1 MDEQIFA
8 EEQAHLTQTY
18 EKLQEIGAKT
28 RSKLDARVR
37 EAIASNSDM
46 QDELAIDLTGEVN
59 LETYVEYEALN
70 KIIDEYNL
78 ANEMDA
84 ETLRR
89 VQVLLRAP
97 YFAKITVQIGKNPK
111 ARDIYLGTAGMMDE
125 KCKNFIVDWRSPV
138 AEVYYNQSTGKTTY
152 KVDNRTITANLKLR
166 RQFDITQDKLNA
178 YFDTT
183 VAIEDPLLLKTL
195 SSAKGNVMH
204 DITAT
209 IQKEQNAVIRHED
222 VPVLLVNGIAG
233 SGKTSVL
240 LQRIAYLFY
249 QHRETLSPREVYL
262 ITPNP
267 VFRHYISEVLPDM
280 GEANP
285 NTLTWADLMDALGLA
300 SHGLGQDAGGGA
312 LRAIDAGLE
321 DLKLTAADFQDLRA
335 EGAAS
340 VGGAERVIAANQAFG
355 AYNKYKQ
362 FPAGVHRC
370 TLVKEDLHAKID
382 SKVSSRAGSED
393 VQDEM
398 MSLSEQEMFEIFG
411 QTIVPLDE
419 AELREYAK
427 QYLEWKY
434 APVHEAIENGEW
446 LRIDRIGMRMLGQKH
461 LSSAEHLYLKLSL
474 AGNTCKAAKYVMIDE
489 VQDYTVEQLMV
500 LAKYFS
506 RAHFLLLG
514 DPNQAVKPNTAT
526 FSQIKQIFEQAAGA
540 RVARAG
546 ASAGAGGK
554 RASQTNTAAGA
565 GKGAAGVGGKG
576 DAGSSAGA
584 GKGAGS
590 KTTSG
595 GSDSSGDLVELQ
607 LMTSY
612 RSTPE
617 ITDLFTRLMSKND
630 RVKTTSVHAAGTPPA
645 IIECATQTEYETEVR
660 RVIDEAIAA
669 LDSNDGAPAGKGD
682 GAKAG
687 ATSANTPTTS
697 ANAGITAIIT
707 TTWAAAKQIRE
718 MLTPEQRE
726 RVQFMEEKAGL
737 PECGVILLDVALAK
751 GLEFN
756 SVIVPDAQERAF
768 EDVELSKRKL
778 YTAISRATQ
787 KVTILSNGKL
797 TRLLAKD

>member
-540 RVARAG
+540 
-546 ASAGAGGK
+546 
-554 RASQTNTAAGA
+554 
-565 GKGAAGVGGKG
+565 
-576 DAGSSAGA
+576 

-687 ATSANTPTTS
+687 ATSANTPSTS

>member
-1 MDEQIFA
+1 MDEKIFA

-526 FSQIKQIFEQAAGA
+526 FPQIKQIFEQAAGA

-546 ASAGAGGK
+546 ASAGAGKG
-554 RASQTNTAAGA
+554 ASSSAKAAG
-565 GKGAAGVGGKG
+565 
-576 DAGSSAGA
+576 D
-584 GKGAGS
+584 
-590 KTTSG
+590 
-595 GSDSSGDLVELQ
+595 SDSAGDLVELQ

-645 IIECATQTEYETEVR
+645 IIECATQDEYETEVR

-687 ATSANTPTTS
+687 ATSANTPSTS

-797 TRLLAKD
+797 TCLLAKD

>member
-1 MDEQIFA
+1 MDKKIFNAEQ
-8 EEQAHLTQTY
+8 EHLTQTY
-18 EKLQEIGAKT
+18 EKLQTIGRNT
-28 RSKLDARVR
+28 RKKLDARVR

-59 LETYVEYEALN
+59 LETYVEYESLN

-89 VQVLLRAP
+89 VQVLLKCP
-97 YFAKITVQIGKNPK
+97 YFAKITVQIGKNPRE
-111 ARDIYLGTAGMMDE
+111 RDIYLGTAGMMDE

-138 AEVYYNQSTGKTTY
+138 AEVYYNQSTGNTTY
-152 KVDNRTITANLKLR
+152 KVDDRTINANLKLR

-195 SSAKGNVMH
+195 SSSKNNMMH

-249 QHRETLSPREVYL
+249 KQRETLDPAQVYL

-285 NTLTWADLMDALGLA
+285 NTLTWADLMGKLGLEN
-300 SHGLGQDAGGGA
+300 HGLGQDTTGKS
-312 LRAIDAGLE
+312 LRQIDALLPK
-321 DLKLTAADFQDLRA
+321 LKLEAADFQELRA
-335 EGAAS
+335 DT
-340 VGGAERVIAANQAFG
+340 ERVISANQIFG
-355 AYNKYKQ
+355 AYNKYRK

-382 SKVSSRAGSED
+382 AKVKSRATSEE
-393 VQDEM
+393 VQDAM
-398 MSLSEQEMFEIFG
+398 LDLSEQEMFEIFG

-419 AELREYAK
+419 KELNEFAR

-434 APVHEAIENGEW
+434 APVHDAVEDGAW
-446 LRIDRIGMRMLGQKH
+446 LRINRIGMRMLDKKH
-461 LSSAEHLYLKLSL
+461 LSSAEYLYLKLSL
-474 AGNTCKAAKYVMIDE
+474 AGNTCKNAKYVMIDE
-489 VQDYTVEQLMV
+489 VQDYTQPQLMV
-500 LAKYFS
+500 LSKYFN

-514 DPNQAVKPNTAT
+514 DPNQAVWPNTAT
-526 FSQIKQIFEQAAGA
+526 FSQIREIFE
-540 RVARAG
+540 
-546 ASAGAGGK
+546 
-554 RASQTNTAAGA
+554 
-565 GKGAAGVGGKG
+565 GKGL
-576 DAGSSAGA
+576 
-584 GKGAGS
+584 
-590 KTTSG
+590 T
-595 GSDSSGDLVELQ
+595 ELQ

-617 ITDLFTRLMSKND
+617 ITSMFTRLMSKNE
-630 RVKTTSVHAAGTPPA
+630 RVKTTSVHSAGTPPV
-645 IIECATQTEYETEVR
+645 IIECKTQKEYESEVR
-660 RVIDEAIAA
+660 RVVDEALNASEPQ
-669 LDSNDGAPAGKGD
+669 DK
-682 GAKAG
+682 GAKQG
-687 ATSANTPTTS
+687 TGTQEGEPQGANTQG
-697 ANAGITAIIT
+697 AGITAIIT
-707 TTWAAAKQIRE
+707 TTWTAAKHIRE
-718 MLTPEQRE
+718 MLSENQKQ
-726 RVQFMEEKAGL
+726 RVQFMEEKANL
-737 PECGVILLDVALAK
+737 PESGVILLDVALAK

-756 SVIVPDAQERAF
+756 SVIVPDAQERDF
-768 EDVELSKRKL
+768 EDEGLSKRKL

-787 KVTILSNGKL
+787 KVTLLSNGVL
-797 TRLLAKD
+797 THLLSS

>member
-166 RQFDITQDKLNA
+166 RQFDITQDKLNS

-335 EGAAS
+335 EGFAS
-340 VGGAERVIAANQAFG
+340 VGGARAAGGTSATGSSGAIFAERVIAANQAFG

-540 RVARAG
+540 
-546 ASAGAGGK
+546 
-554 RASQTNTAAGA
+554 

-630 RVKTTSVHAAGTPPA
+630 RVKTTSVHTAGTPPT

-660 RVIDEAIAA
+660 RVIDEAI
-669 LDSNDGAPAGKGD
+669 DES
-682 GAKAG
+682 
-687 ATSANTPTTS
+687 STS

-718 MLTPEQRE
+718 MLTSAQRE

-797 TRLLAKD
+797 TCLLAKD

>member
-37 EAIASNSDM
+37 EAVASNSDM

-166 RQFDITQDKLNA
+166 RQFDITQDKLNS

-340 VGGAERVIAANQAFG
+340 VGGARAAGAQGAGARAAGGTSATGSSGAISVERVIAANQAFG

-540 RVARAG
+540 
-546 ASAGAGGK
+546 S
-554 RASQTNTAAGA
+554 
-565 GKGAAGVGGKG
+565 KGA
-576 DAGSSAGA
+576 D
-584 GKGAGS
+584 S

-595 GSDSSGDLVELQ
+595 GSDSAGDLVELQ

-660 RVIDEAIAA
+660 RVIDEAI
-669 LDSNDGAPAGKGD
+669 DESS
-682 GAKAG
+682 
-687 ATSANTPTTS
+687 TSAS
-697 ANAGITAIIT
+697 GITAIIT

-718 MLTPEQRE
+718 MLTSAQRE

-797 TRLLAKD
+797 TCLLAKD

>member
-1 MDEQIFA
+1 
-8 EEQAHLTQTY
+8 
-18 EKLQEIGAKT
+18 
-28 RSKLDARVR
+28 
-37 EAIASNSDM
+37 
-46 QDELAIDLTGEVN
+46 
-59 LETYVEYEALN
+59 
-70 KIIDEYNL
+70 
-78 ANEMDA
+78 
-84 ETLRR
+84 
-89 VQVLLRAP
+89 
-97 YFAKITVQIGKNPK
+97 
-111 ARDIYLGTAGMMDE
+111 MMDE

-166 RQFDITQDKLNA
+166 RQFDITQDKLNS

-340 VGGAERVIAANQAFG
+340 VGGARAAGAQGAGARAAGGTSATGSSGAISVERVIAANQAFG

-540 RVARAG
+540 
-546 ASAGAGGK
+546 S
-554 RASQTNTAAGA
+554 
-565 GKGAAGVGGKG
+565 KGA
-576 DAGSSAGA
+576 D
-584 GKGAGS
+584 S

-595 GSDSSGDLVELQ
+595 GSDSAGDLVELQ

-660 RVIDEAIAA
+660 RVIDEAI
-669 LDSNDGAPAGKGD
+669 DESS
-682 GAKAG
+682 
-687 ATSANTPTTS
+687 TSAS
-697 ANAGITAIIT
+697 GITAIIT

-718 MLTPEQRE
+718 MLTSAQRE

-797 TRLLAKD
+797 TCLLAKD

>member
-1 MDEQIFA
+1 M
-8 EEQAHLTQTY
+8 
-18 EKLQEIGAKT
+18 
-28 RSKLDARVR
+28 
-37 EAIASNSDM
+37 
-46 QDELAIDLTGEVN
+46 
-59 LETYVEYEALN
+59 
-70 KIIDEYNL
+70 
-78 ANEMDA
+78 
-84 ETLRR
+84 
-89 VQVLLRAP
+89 
-97 YFAKITVQIGKNPK
+97 
-111 ARDIYLGTAGMMDE
+111 
-125 KCKNFIVDWRSPV
+125 
-138 AEVYYNQSTGKTTY
+138 
-152 KVDNRTITANLKLR
+152 
-166 RQFDITQDKLNA
+166 
-178 YFDTT
+178 
-183 VAIEDPLLLKTL
+183 
-195 SSAKGNVMH
+195 
-204 DITAT
+204 
-209 IQKEQNAVIRHED
+209 
-222 VPVLLVNGIAG
+222 
-233 SGKTSVL
+233 
-240 LQRIAYLFY
+240 
-249 QHRETLSPREVYL
+249 
-262 ITPNP
+262 
-267 VFRHYISEVLPDM
+267 
-280 GEANP
+280 
-285 NTLTWADLMDALGLA
+285 
-300 SHGLGQDAGGGA
+300 
-312 LRAIDAGLE
+312 
-321 DLKLTAADFQDLRA
+321 
-335 EGAAS
+335 
-340 VGGAERVIAANQAFG
+340 IAANQAFG

-419 AELREYAK
+419 AELREYTK

-526 FSQIKQIFEQAAGA
+526 FSQIKQIFEQA
-540 RVARAG
+540 V
-546 ASAGAGGK
+546 
-554 RASQTNTAAGA
+554 GA

-617 ITDLFTRLMSKND
+617 ITDMFTRLMSKND

-645 IIECATQTEYETEVR
+645 IIECATQAEYETEVR
-660 RVIDEAIAA
+660 RVIDEAI
-669 LDSNDGAPAGKGD
+669 DESS
-682 GAKAG
+682 
-687 ATSANTPTTS
+687 TSAS
-697 ANAGITAIIT
+697 GITAIIT

-718 MLTPEQRE
+718 MLTSAQRE

-797 TRLLAKD
+797 TCLLAKD